1 MIGYIYPIACMYSA
15 AVTGSVSGGILLLIA
30 IMVVAISVITVIFRK
45 RQYYRGRA
53 HKNIGIV
60 AVH

>member
-1 MIGYIYPIACMYSA
+1 MYSA

-30 IMVVAISVITVIFRK
+30 MFVAISVITVIFRR

-53 HKNIGIV
+53 HKIL
-60 AVH
+60 AL

>member
-1 MIGYIYPIACMYSA
+1 MYSA

-30 IMVVAISVITVIFRK
+30 MVVAISAITVIFGR

-53 HKNIGIV
+53 HKIL
-60 AVH
+60 AL